1 MNKKSISA
9 GPVPAAAAEKA
20 EQNVCPSAASGAIAS
35 AGAAPLAQAV
45 ADGLTPDTN
54 TENSPLLP
62 AKSAKKR
69 KTASAKSPAT
79 LVSVSNESAVVP
91 GPDPA
96 RRASLAPA
104 KKRKT
109 TSAKRR
115 RTRAVPQFRPQY
127 SEQLLAFFDVAP
139 FKVTE
144 VTKKDGSISLL
155 ETAAELPTFAAFA
168 RSLGVTQQVL
178 LEWEEQEPSFAEAAK
193 KARDL
198 QGDILIQNS
207 LRGNY
212 SASFAMFT
220 AKNIL
225 GWSDGKNEPAS
236 APHPLIVRWEK

>member
-45 ADGLTPDTN
+45 SDGLSPDTN
-54 TENSPLLP
+54 TVSSPLLP
-62 AKSAKKR
+62 AKSAKK
-69 KTASAKSPAT
+69 
-79 LVSVSNESAVVP
+79 
-91 GPDPA
+91 G
-96 RRASLAPA
+96 
-104 KKRKT
+104 KT